1 MSRESLNAENIFVI
15 TFRRKLSFFISV
27 VILLFISGSCKK
39 HPSKLFVLKKESGI
53 DFNNKLSPTPEL
65 NILTYLYY
73 YNGGGVAS
81 GDLNNDGLIDL
92 YFTGNQV
99 ADKLYLNQGEL
110 QFKDITESAGISN
123 SDGWTNGVSLVD
135 INHDG
140 LLDLYICKVGRYKE
154 IRGQNLLYI
163 NQGPD
168 ESGNPHFKEEANKY
182 GLDIKSYA
190 TQAAFFDYDLDGDL
204 DMYLLNHSVH
214 PNRTYGK
221 GSSRNQIDSIAGDKL
236 FENQTGTY
244 VDVSEKAGIYQGK
257 ILNNLLEALGTCTI
271 VFKNHHVVLHPRN
284 SGKLNGLCHS

>member
-1 MSRESLNAENIFVI
+1 MNRTSVNVENIFVI
-15 TFRRKLSFFISV
+15 AFRRKLSFFLSAV
-27 VILLFISGSCKK
+27 MVLFVSSSCKK
-39 HPSKLFVLKKESGI
+39 EPSKLFVLKKASGI
-53 DFNNKLSPTPEL
+53 EFNNRLSPTPEL

-81 GDLNNDGLIDL
+81 GDFNNDGLIDL

-99 ADKLYLNQGEL
+99 ADKLYLNQGDL
-110 QFKDITESAGISN
+110 QFKDITVPAGIN
-123 SDGWTNGVSLVD
+123 NAMGWTNGVSLVD

-140 LLDLYICKVGRYKE
+140 LLDLYICKVGHFKG

-168 ESGNPHFKEEANKY
+168 QNGIPHFKEEAKKY
-182 GLDIKSYA
+182 GLDIKSFA

-236 FENQTGTY
+236 FENQEGHY
-244 VDVSEKAGIYQGK
+244 IEVSEKAGIYQGK
-257 ILNNLLEALGTCTI
+257 SVTD
-271 VFKNHHVVLHPRN
+271 
-284 SGKLNGLCHS
+284 